1 MFGLQKKAV
10 ENETDKHAAA
20 TQNSVTYV
28 PAVDVTENETGYT
41 IFADVPGADKD
52 SVDVTFED
60 GVVTLKANSAA
71 TKPVE
76 GAQAIHREF
85 RLSGYERAFRVG
97 DDVDVEKI
105 NAEIANGVLKVSLPR
120 KASAKKVISVSA
132 K

>member
-1 MFGLQKKAV
+1 MFGLHKKTA
-10 ENETDKHAAA
+10 ENETV
-20 TQNSVTYV
+20 TENRVTYR
-28 PAVDVTENETGYT
+28 PAVDITENEAGYT

-52 SVDVTFED
+52 SVNVTYED
-60 GVVTLKANSAA
+60 GVVTLTANSAA
-71 TKPVE
+71 VKETE
-76 GAQAIHREF
+76 GTQAIHREF
-85 RLSGYERAFRVG
+85 RLAGYERAFRVG

>member
-10 ENETDKHAAA
+10 ENEAGTQATE

-28 PAVDVTENETGYT
+28 PAVDVTENENGYT

-52 SVDVTFED
+52 SVDVTYED
-60 GVVTLKANSAA
+60 GVVTLKANSAVA
-71 TKPVE
+71 KQTE

-85 RLSGYERAFRVG
+85 RLAGYERAFRVG

-120 KASAKKVISVSA
+120 KASTKKVISVSA

>member
-1 MFGLQKKAV
+1 MFGLQKKA
-10 ENETDKHAAA
+10 NEEAAA
-20 TQNSVTYV
+20 TDTAATHNGVTYV
-28 PAVDVTENETGYT
+28 PAVDVTENEIGYM

-52 SVDVTFED
+52 SVDVTYED
-60 GVVTLKANSAA
+60 GVVTLKASATSA
-71 TKPVE
+71 KQVE

-85 RLSGYERAFRVG
+85 RLAGYERAFRVG

-120 KASAKKVISVSA
+120 KASTKKVISVSA